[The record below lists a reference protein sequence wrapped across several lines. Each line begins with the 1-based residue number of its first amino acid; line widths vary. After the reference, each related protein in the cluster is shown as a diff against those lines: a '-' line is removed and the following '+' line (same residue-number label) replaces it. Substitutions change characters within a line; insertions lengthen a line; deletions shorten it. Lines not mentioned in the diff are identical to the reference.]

1 MAALRLAARVLRF
14 AQGRTGAFLVIDSW
28 VNVVMHAT
36 DRRIIVLSGVSRGL
50 GLAMAEGF
58 IAAGHTVCGAA
69 RNKDAVAELGK
80 RFGAPHRFMSVDV
93 AHDEQ
98 VERWA
103 GDLLASVGVPDILIN
118 NAALMNR
125 PNPLWEVPPAE
136 FASLMDVNVTGVYY
150 VLRHF
155 LPAMIKRGKGVIVN
169 FSSGWGRSTS
179 PEVAPYCTTKWAIEG
194 MTRALAQEL
203 PKGMAAVPLNPG
215 VINTDM
221 LQVAWGA
228 DANSYPTPE
237 QWAKRAVPLILGITA
252 KNNGEAMAVRS
263 GG

>member
-1 MAALRLAARVLRF
+1 MA
-14 AQGRTGAFLVIDSW
+14 Q
-28 VNVVMHAT
+28 
-36 DRRIIVLSGVSRGL
+36 
-50 GLAMAEGF
+50 
-58 IAAGHTVCGAA
+58 A
-69 RNKDAVAELGK
+69 RNKDAVAELAK

-93 AHDEQ
+93 AHEDQ

-103 GDLLASVGVPDILIN
+103 GDVLGTVGTPDILIN

-125 PNPLWEVPPAE
+125 PAPLWEIPPTE

-155 LPAMIKRGKGVIVN
+155 LPAMVKRGTGVIVN

-179 PEVAPYCTTKWAIEG
+179 PEVAPYCTTKWAVEG

-203 PKGMAAVPLNPG
+203 PDGMAAVPLNPG

-237 QWAKRAVPLILGITA
+237 KWAKRAVPLILGITA
-252 KNNGEAMAVRS
+252 KNNGEAMAVRLIATTHW
-263 GG
+263 

>member
-1 MAALRLAARVLRF
+1 
-14 AQGRTGAFLVIDSW
+14 
-28 VNVVMHAT
+28 MHAEKPSV
-36 DRRIIVLSGVSRGL
+36 IVLSGVSRGL

-69 RNKDAVAELGK
+69 RNKDAVAELAR
-80 RFGAPHRFMSVDV
+80 RFPAPHRFTSIDV
-93 AHDEQ
+93 AHEDQ
-98 VERWA
+98 VQRWA
-103 GDLLASVGVPDILIN
+103 DDVLDAVGAPDILIN

-125 PNPLWEVPPAE
+125 PAPLWEIPPAE
-136 FASLMDVNVTGVYY
+136 FASLMDVNVTGVYF

-155 LPAMIKRGKGVIVN
+155 LPAMVKRKSGVIVN

-179 PEVAPYCTTKWAIEG
+179 PDVAPYCTTKWAIEG
-194 MTRALAQEL
+194 MTRSLAQEL
-203 PKGMAAVPLNPG
+203 PEGMAAVPLNPG

-221 LQVAWGA
+221 LHTAWGA
-228 DANSYPTPE
+228 DAKSYPSPE

-263 GG
+263 G

>member
-1 MAALRLAARVLRF
+1 MAALA
-14 AQGRTGAFLVIDSW
+14 
-28 VNVVMHAT
+28 
-36 DRRIIVLSGVSRGL
+36 
-50 GLAMAEGF
+50 
-58 IAAGHTVCGAA
+58 
-69 RNKDAVAELGK
+69 K

-93 AHDEQ
+93 AHLDQ

-103 GDLLASVGVPDILIN
+103 DDVLGTAGAPDILVN

-125 PNPLWEVPPAE
+125 PAPLWEVPPAE
-136 FASLMDVNVTGVYY
+136 FASLMDVNVTGAFY

-155 LPAMIKRGKGVIVN
+155 LPAMVKRGEGVIVN

-194 MTRALAQEL
+194 MTRALAQGL
-203 PKGMAAVPLNPG
+203 PDGMAAVPLNPG

-221 LQVAWGA
+221 LQAAWGA
-228 DANSYPTPE
+228 DANSYPTPDE
-237 QWAKRAVPLILGITA
+237 WAKRAVPLVLGITA
-252 KNNGEAMAVRS
+252 KNNGEPMAVRS

>member
-1 MAALRLAARVLRF
+1 MA
-14 AQGRTGAFLVIDSW
+14 GK
-28 VNVVMHAT
+28 
-36 DRRIIVLSGVSRGL
+36 IIALSGVSRGL

-69 RNKDAVAELGK
+69 RNKDAVAELAR

-93 AHDEQ
+93 AKEDQ

-103 GDLLASVGVPDILIN
+103 KDVLGSAGAPDFLIN

-125 PNPLWEVPPAE
+125 PAPLWEIPQEE
-136 FASLMDVNVTGVYY
+136 FQSLMDVNVTGVYY

-155 LPAMIKRGKGVIVN
+155 LPAMVKRGKGVIVN

-194 MTRALAQEL
+194 MTRSLAQEL

-221 LQVAWGA
+221 LQVAWG
-228 DANSYPTPE
+228 DGANSYPTPE

-252 KNNGEAMAVRS
+252 KNNGEPMAVRS
-263 GG
+263 GE

>member
-1 MAALRLAARVLRF
+1 MS
-14 AQGRTGAFLVIDSW
+14 QSKK
-28 VNVVMHAT
+28 
-36 DRRIIVLSGVSRGL
+36 IIALSGVSRGL

-69 RNKDAVAELGK
+69 RNKDAVAELAR
-80 RFGAPHRFMSVDV
+80 RFPAPHRFASVDV
-93 AHDEQ
+93 AHEDQ
-98 VERWA
+98 VKGWA
-103 GDLLASVGVPDILIN
+103 DDVLAAIGTPDILIN

-125 PNPLWEVPPAE
+125 PAPLWEIPPAE
-136 FASLMDVNVTGVYY
+136 FASLMDVNVTGVYF

-155 LPAMIKRGKGVIVN
+155 LPAMVKRQSGVIVN

-194 MTRALAQEL
+194 LTRSLAQEL
-203 PKGMAAVPLNPG
+203 PEGMAAVPLNPG

-221 LQVAWGA
+221 LQTAWGA
-228 DANSYPTPE
+228 DAKSYPSPE

-263 GG
+263 G

>member
-1 MAALRLAARVLRF
+1 
-14 AQGRTGAFLVIDSW
+14 
-28 VNVVMHAT
+28 MHAK
-36 DRRIIVLSGVSRGL
+36 DRLSIVLSGVSRGL

-69 RNKDAVAELGK
+69 RNKNAVAELAA
-80 RFGAPHRFMSVDV
+80 RFGKPHRFMSVDV
-93 AHDEQ
+93 AQEGQ
-98 VERWA
+98 VELWA
-103 GDLLASVGVPDILIN
+103 SDVLGTAGPPDILIN

-125 PNPLWEVPPAE
+125 PAPLWQVPSEE

-155 LPAMIKRGKGVIVN
+155 VPAMVERGKGVIVN

-194 MTRALAQEL
+194 MTRSLAQEL
-203 PKGMAAVPLNPG
+203 PEGMAAVPLNPG

-237 QWAKRAVPLILGITA
+237 KWAKRAVPLILGITA
-252 KNNGEAMAVRS
+252 KDNGEPMAVRS